1 MKGIEAVRAYQEEII
16 ESIPCTIIVLD
27 RGLQILYANRNYY
40 VKSNK
45 KEKDVVGLRLDR
57 VFSLMLIEKTE
68 IDKKIKQVF
77 NTGIPFSGGQ
87 LRYPGGLFFFYKIHP
102 LKEIDMSIR
111 RVMLL
116 MEDITELTRLE
127 EELRDSY
134 VKLENAYA
142 ELKEEDETKSY
153 FISTASHELRTPLT
167 VINSYL
173 EMFEDGMLGEL
184 SETQQ
189 EKLAVMRSQTDHM
202 IRLVEDMLDTSRLE
216 SRKFKIQKQH
226 IELDEIA
233 KSAVDEMS
241 RLADLKEHSMSLKI
255 RSKLPDI
262 IGDGQRIKQVF
273 SNLLTNAIKYTPNNG
288 KIEVEIKDEKK
299 HILVLISDT
308 GIGIPV
314 EEHEQIFEKFYT
326 VGCKSLTRES
336 ERMGLG
342 LTIAKGIV
350 EAHGGKIWVESE
362 GEGMGSTFY
371 FTLPKGDQSVQY

>member
-16 ESIPCTIIVLD
+16 ESIPSTIIVLD
-27 RGLQILYANRNYY
+27 RGLVILYANKNYY
-40 VKSNK
+40 LKSGK
-45 KEKDVVGLRLDR
+45 KEREVMGQRLDR
-57 VFSLMLIEKTE
+57 VFSQALIEKTG
-68 IDKKIKQVF
+68 IDEKIRQAF

-102 LKEIDMSIR
+102 LKEDDMSVR

-134 VKLENAYA
+134 GKLENAYA

-173 EMFEDGMLGEL
+173 EMFEDGMLG
-184 SETQQ
+184 
-189 EKLAVMRSQTDHM
+189 KLKENQYDKLVVMRSQTDHM

-216 SRKFKIQKQH
+216 SRKFKIQKQP
-226 IELDEIA
+226 IELEEMA
-233 KSAVDEMS
+233 KSAIDEMS

-255 RSKLPDI
+255 NKKLPQI
-262 IGDGQRIKQVF
+262 LGDEQRIRQVF
-273 SNLLTNAIKYTPNNG
+273 SNLITNAVKYTPNKG
-288 KIEVEIKDEKK
+288 RIEVEIKDENR
-299 HILVLISDT
+299 HILVSISDT
-308 GIGIPV
+308 GIGIPE
-314 EEHEQIFEKFYT
+314 EEHEKIFEKFYT
-326 VGCKSLTRES
+326 VGGKSLTRES

-342 LTIAKGIV
+342 LTIARGIV
-350 EAHGGKIWVESE
+350 EAHEGRIWVESE
-362 GEGMGSTFY
+362 GEGKGSTFY
-371 FTLPKGDQSVQY
+371 FTLPKGD